1 METDVSER
9 AALQTATP
17 PDRLMTDASGER
29 SKQGLD
35 SGFDGKESADGQ
47 RVF

>member
-17 PDRLMTDASGER
+17 PDRRMAGASGER
-29 SKQGLD
+29 SKQGLE
-35 SGFDGKESADGQ
+35 SECDGRGNADEQ
-47 RVF
+47 LVF